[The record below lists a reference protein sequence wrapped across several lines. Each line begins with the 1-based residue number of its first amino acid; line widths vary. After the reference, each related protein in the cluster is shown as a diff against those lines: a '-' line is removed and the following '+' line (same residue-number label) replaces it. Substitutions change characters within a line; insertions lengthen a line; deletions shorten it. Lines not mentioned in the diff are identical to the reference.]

1 MPLNLYL
8 CESCACSTRLAF
20 VLKGMLG
27 ADYICCD
34 VGACYPQLMGGG
46 GYFFGCIIVSDMA
59 FGKRKKENA
68 QLREALGKAMED
80 KQQAESR
87 TRQVEQD
94 SAEQVAQ
101 VTQEAEERV
110 QESEAQFQRDAASI
124 REERDRQVSDAEG
137 RAERERE
144 QKFDAHL
151 VPGTPLILFEQ
162 PDNPEDLARAE
173 QAIDS
178 LTEWQVEHIIEA
190 EATVRR
196 DLARAGAEYR
206 KAMLAGKSD
215 DELAILKSRL
225 DALID
230 ELSTIRKRAEQ
241 YEQGILDE
249 YSAVDTAVRLWE
261 GMKDRAADGSR
272 LTKKEVSFLYKEFR
286 DLKDVLRD
294 DVYRDIAFVWDE
306 RRRENQKED
315 YAVLYDCDED
325 QIVLR
330 DDMDEVSQ
338 EKIFSGA
345 IVYCDSSLTLKHA
358 TAPSGFIH
366 NEVKFPLT
374 VHGQVWAQDLSFFD
388 AGVVFP
394 VRVEEN
400 FIARDVVSENITS
413 FPKYIEGNCHVGIND
428 YSPTKGFHF
437 SEYVGGSFTMHPTDP
452 VEQNTFPRHVGGDFE
467 LYGKITSFRDNTLPE
482 YIGGDCNLYGLTSA
496 EHFECPQHIG
506 GKLILSHKL
515 KNDRHLDIP
524 EGVEVYW
531 V

>member
-1 MPLNLYL
+1 
-8 CESCACSTRLAF
+8 
-20 VLKGMLG
+20 
-27 ADYICCD
+27 
-34 VGACYPQLMGGG
+34 
-46 GYFFGCIIVSDMA
+46 MA

-68 QLREALGKAMED
+68 QLREALDRAMED

-87 TRQVEQD
+87 TRQAEQE

-101 VTQEAEERV
+101 VTQEAEKRV

-124 REERDRQVSDAEG
+124 REERDRRVSDAEG

-151 VPGTPLILFEQ
+151 VPGTPLILFDDTGNPKDLEKTEQ
-162 PDNPEDLARAE
+162 V
-173 QAIDS
+173 IDS

-190 EATVRR
+190 EATVRK
-196 DLARAGAEYR
+196 DLARAGAKYR

-230 ELSTIRKRAEQ
+230 ELSAIRKRAEQ

-286 DLKDVLRD
+286 DLKDVVHD
-294 DVYRDIAFVWDE
+294 DLYRAIAFVWNE
-306 RRRENQKED
+306 RRRERQKED

-325 QIVLR
+325 QVVLY
-330 DDMDEVSQ
+330 DEAGEMHPDRV
-338 EKIFSGA
+338 FSGD
-345 IVYCDSSLTLKHA
+345 IVYYDSSLNLQHE
-358 TAPSGFIH
+358 TAPRGFIH
-366 NEVKFPLT
+366 NRVKFPLI
-374 VHGQVWAQDLSFFD
+374 VSGSVKAKNIAPFKGGVDFPLRVEGGMFSA
-388 AGVVFP
+388 AGVTPENATFP
-394 VRVEEN
+394 EYIQYN
-400 FIARDVVSENITS
+400 CSIVVDEHSLM
-413 FPKYIEGNCHVGIND
+413 EGFD
-428 YSPTKGFHF
+428 F
-437 SEYVGGSFTMHPTDP
+437 SEYVGRDFVVFAEGP
-452 VEQNTFPRHVGGDFE
+452 VEHNTFPRHVGGDFY
-467 LYGKITSFRDNTLPE
+467 LNGKIASFRNNTPPE

-506 GKLILSHKL
+506 GKLILSHTL